1 MGFENFDVTPEITPE
16 VNDAKAGSF
25 QNPVW
30 ADIAWNDL
38 MPQIQFT
45 TDQAE
50 AQEAAEAD
58 RSNPFD
64 LPDAVFY
71 VEPKG
76 ETAGDGSADVPAAS
90 GEYAGPSPEMLRLQI
105 ESDMKHLTFAKEQME
120 EAIERGTSVIEA
132 MRNVESAQAV
142 LDARMKLYSAATAF
156 HAQEVSTVAET
167 GEDEIGETAVGNVS
181 HAEWRLEKAYE
192 SGSQADINSAKK
204 YMAQEMAKEEKK
216 NMEN

>member
-90 GEYAGPSPEMLRLQI
+90 GE
-105 ESDMKHLTFAKEQME
+105 
-120 EAIERGTSVIEA
+120 
-132 MRNVESAQAV
+132 
-142 LDARMKLYSAATAF
+142 
-156 HAQEVSTVAET
+156 
-167 GEDEIGETAVGNVS
+167 
-181 HAEWRLEKAYE
+181 
-192 SGSQADINSAKK
+192 
-204 YMAQEMAKEEKK
+204 
-216 NMEN
+216 